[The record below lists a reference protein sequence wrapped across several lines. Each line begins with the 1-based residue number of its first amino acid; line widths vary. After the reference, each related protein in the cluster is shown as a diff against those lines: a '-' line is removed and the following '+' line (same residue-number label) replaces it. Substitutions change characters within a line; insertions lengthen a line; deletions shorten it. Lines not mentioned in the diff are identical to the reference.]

1 MQRRWPVLA
10 ATIPMALGWALAAA
24 HPAAAAGLAD
34 PGGQVQP
41 GGPVSQLSQ
50 PDGTLP
56 GDTGS
61 GHVFTAGGAP
71 PGLVTPQVSSG
82 QPGTRNKV
90 VSSSNWAGYAA
101 SGSNGTFTSASASW
115 TQPAG
120 KCTGGS
126 TYAAFWVGLDGYTS
140 STVEQVG
147 TEVDC
152 SGRTPHYYAWYEIYP
167 GASVNF
173 PRQVSPGD
181 QFTGSVTAQGG
192 GTFQLVLKDLT
203 KGWTQT
209 ASATLNGA
217 ALSSAEVIAEAPSSG
232 NRTLPLTNFGTAS
245 FTAASANGKSMAT
258 FGPDEITMP
267 NTAVS
272 AMTSAGNFSVTYT
285 GSAFPWWFGF

>member
-34 PGGQVQP
+34 PGGQV
-41 GGPVSQLSQ
+41 
-50 PDGTLP
+50 
-56 GDTGS
+56 
-61 GHVFTAGGAP
+61 
-71 PGLVTPQVSSG
+71 

-152 SGRTPHYYAWYEIYP
+152 SGR
-167 GASVNF
+167 
-173 PRQVSPGD
+173 
-181 QFTGSVTAQGG
+181 
-192 GTFQLVLKDLT
+192 
-203 KGWTQT
+203 
-209 ASATLNGA
+209 
-217 ALSSAEVIAEAPSSG
+217 
-232 NRTLPLTNFGTAS
+232 
-245 FTAASANGKSMAT
+245 
-258 FGPDEITMP
+258 
-267 NTAVS
+267 
-272 AMTSAGNFSVTYT
+272 
-285 GSAFPWWFGF
+285 